1 MGVSMTE
8 VAFQW
13 SRFILRLGG
22 CLLLW
27 WVLTGGTT
35 LTSWIIGIPTIALA
49 LWAMPSVSQSEHRP
63 LSLPGLLQFVPYFL
77 LQSVR
82 GGIDVARRAYS
93 PALPLDPDIIDF
105 PLSLPPGRPQI
116 FFLNSVSLLPGT
128 LSAELS
134 GTLLKVHVLDRHM
147 DSHLHQLQ
155 TRVARVFNCP
165 LGGNQ

>member
-1 MGVSMTE
+1 MT
-8 VAFQW
+8 AATFQW
-13 SRFILRLGG
+13 SRFIVRLGG

-35 LTSWIIGIPTIALA
+35 LSSWIIGLPTIALA
-49 LWAMPSVSQSEHRP
+49 LWVMQSAPQSEHWQ
-63 LSLPGLLQFVPYFL
+63 LSLSGLLHFIPYFL

-93 PALPLDPDIIDF
+93 PARPLDPDIIDF
-105 PLSLPPGRPQI
+105 PLILPPGRPQI

-134 GTLLKVHVLDRHM
+134 DTMLKVHVLDRSV
-147 DSHLHQLQ
+147 DPHLHQLQ
-155 TRVARVFNCP
+155 TRVARLFNCRS
-165 LGGNQ
+165 GDYQ